1 VNINRI
7 KKTFIAMLSILII
20 IVGFAPIVSCSQ
32 LQVIEQRQ
40 KVTNDKIKRLKVL
53 ENLEKNKLYKNQ
65 QKLENASTN
74 LVTSQNQ
81 YNNVE
86 TQLRK
91 MENDLASYMIE
102 YNNVNNQMR
111 SRIRQVFKNQRKG
124 MFKLILSAQD
134 LNAFLDIIYFE
145 KIVLKKDYDR
155 LMSIK
160 SKSQSIAKMKN
171 DIEVRKKYLAQ
182 SINSINSQKRSIKNA
197 IAKNQ
202 NMINKLKTDRAYY
215 ERTERELA
223 RQSESIQSMIS
234 KNKGSSTAVVASGGF
249 LRPIA
254 GRISSPFGWR
264 THPIFNSRTFH
275 SGIDIAGPNL
285 GSIKA
290 SNSGTVIYSG
300 WYGGYGKVVIV
311 DHGTVNGSPITTL
324 YAHLSSINVNKGQFV
339 NKGDIVGHE
348 GTTGYSTG
356 PHCHFEVR
364 VNGKPNNPLNY
375 I

>member
-1 VNINRI
+1 MNINRI